1 MDEENGSDESSDS
14 SDKKD
19 VRVLKDRVLDIKIF
33 RNTFIRNVAASRLRE
48 QKVKGIS
55 PEDLKFK
62 DITISF
68 SLSNTTQEMVDEFV
82 NQTDQ
87 P

>member
-1 MDEENGSDESSDS
+1 LDEENGSDESSDS